1 VFRAVITDQ
10 KHSFKVKFLE
20 SNASVLGLFYRTTT
34 PVGSAGLYSVTDDT
48 TGTIQ
53 PRAFLFDILDGANKV
68 RFYVPEGEVTAVD
81 SPVYKTDGLVEYGV
95 TITAYPNTS
104 GVAVSRQFQLAAG

>member
-1 VFRAVITDQ
+1 
-10 KHSFKVKFLE
+10 
-20 SNASVLGLFYRTTT
+20 
-34 PVGSAGLYSVTDDT
+34 
-48 TGTIQ
+48 
-53 PRAFLFDILDGANKV
+53 V

-95 TITAYPNTS
+95 TITAYPNTA